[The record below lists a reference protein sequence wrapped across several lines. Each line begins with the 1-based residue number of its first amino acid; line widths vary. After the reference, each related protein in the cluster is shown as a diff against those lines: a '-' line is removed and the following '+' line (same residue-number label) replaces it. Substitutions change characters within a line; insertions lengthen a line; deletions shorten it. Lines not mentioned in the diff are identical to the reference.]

1 MNKTLCSSA
10 WTDINLD
17 FANRTI
23 RHCCKSLE
31 VPFPETLTVD
41 FFNNSERI
49 NQTRKD
55 LLNGIQTPDCI
66 RCWDDYKSTR
76 TAYRDFKNEWGLYSK
91 VNNKIEFIEIFLDNL
106 CDMSCI
112 YCDEVASS
120 KIASE
125 RKINNPKNP
134 KLDEDL
140 KVFVEFL
147 ERVAKKQTDIN
158 LSFLGGEVT
167 YSKKF
172 FYFVEQLLENDILL
186 KSNVKFSILTNCN
199 SSDVVMLKIIA
210 LFNKMPAHWYVSV
223 SISNESGGSATE
235 LVRYGL
241 SWERFIRNF
250 KIYYQHSKVGALLI
264 APTLSIFTVK
274 TFPDFIKTITGI
286 VMELGNNKLFTIT
299 GNWILF
305 PEILNPVYAKAE
317 YKSSINDLKNFVIS
331 SGVIRNA
338 NFVTFLEKLEHRIG
352 SLELD
357 HNRLDEFLEELVE
370 QKSDNNIWKLKDLL

>member
-1 MNKTLCSSA
+1 MNNTLCSAA

-17 FANRTI
+17 FASRTI
-23 RHCCKSLE
+23 RHCCKSLD

-55 LLNGIQTPDCI
+55 LFDGKQSPDCI
-66 RCWDDYKSTR
+66 RCWDDYKLTGN
-76 TAYRDFKNEWGLYSK
+76 AYRDFKNEWKSITQL
-91 VNNKIEFIEIFLDNL
+91 NNKIEFIEIFLDNL

-125 RKINNPKNP
+125 KKVNNPKNT
-134 KLDEDL
+134 KIDEDL
-140 KVFVEFL
+140 SVFVAFL
-147 ERVAKKQTDIN
+147 ETVAKKQDNIN

-172 FYFVEQLLENDILL
+172 FYFVEQLLNNEILL
-186 KSNVKFSILTNCN
+186 KSNVNFSILTNCN
-199 SSDVVMLKIIA
+199 SSDAAMLKIIS
-210 LFNKMPAHWYVSV
+210 LFNKMPSNWDVNVSV
-223 SISNESGGSATE
+223 SNEAHNSAAE

-241 SWERFIRNF
+241 SWDRFVKNF
-250 KIYYQHSKVGALLI
+250 KIYYQHNKVSSVLI

-274 TFPDFIKTITGI
+274 TFPDFIKTMISI
-286 VMELGNNKLFTIT
+286 VNELGNTKLIKVF
-299 GNWILF
+299 GNWIVS
-305 PEILNPVYAKAE
+305 PEILNPVYAKPE
-317 YKSSINDLKNFVIS
+317 HKQIINELRAYIIDTNVIKNLDFI
-331 SGVIRNA
+331 
-338 NFVTFLEKLEHRIG
+338 TFLEKLENRIG

-357 HNRLDEFLEELVE
+357 HVKLDKFIDELVK
-370 QKSDNNIWKLKDLL
+370 QKADDSLWKLKDLL

>member
-1 MNKTLCSSA
+1 
-10 WTDINLD
+10 
-17 FANRTI
+17 
-23 RHCCKSLE
+23 
-31 VPFPETLTVD
+31 
-41 FFNNSERI
+41 
-49 NQTRKD
+49 
-55 LLNGIQTPDCI
+55 
-66 RCWDDYKSTR
+66 
-76 TAYRDFKNEWGLYSK
+76 
-91 VNNKIEFIEIFLDNL
+91 
-106 CDMSCI
+106 
-112 YCDEVASS
+112 
-120 KIASE
+120 
-125 RKINNPKNP
+125 
-134 KLDEDL
+134 
-140 KVFVEFL
+140 
-147 ERVAKKQTDIN
+147 
-158 LSFLGGEVT
+158 
-167 YSKKF
+167 
-172 FYFVEQLLENDILL
+172 
-186 KSNVKFSILTNCN
+186 
-199 SSDVVMLKIIA
+199 MLKILA

-264 APTLSIFTVK
+264 APTLSIFTIK
-274 TFPDFIKTITGI
+274 TFPDFIKTMIEI
-286 VMELGNNKLFTIT
+286 VIELGNSKSFKII